1 MTTFLPHYTP
11 ADIQAVKDISVW
23 AAATCRSTQAL
34 ATMIGGGNGTLSKVL
49 RGGYTSSPSPILA
62 RVLRAAGQRL
72 PDGWEALL
80 PAVPAPAPEPEPCVL
95 PAQGTQARP
104 AMTAWEPGATLASV
118 AAERRQILKAL
129 AKHSSQAPLQRDAL
143 LKRLGDTPEVRLA
156 LEALVQTRDVMD
168 AVVTTGGE
176 RHVVLYIPGR
186 VPVERPGPKV
196 GNRKRGKAI
205 SIPPSTRAGSGQGS
219 RP

>member
-34 ATMIGGGNGTLSKVL
+34 ATS
-49 RGGYTSSPSPILA
+49 
-62 RVLRAAGQRL
+62 
-72 PDGWEALL
+72 
-80 PAVPAPAPEPEPCVL
+80 VL

-156 LEALVQTRDVMD
+156 LEALVQTREVMD
-168 AVVTTGGE
+168 AVVTTAGE

-196 GNRKRGKAI
+196 GNRKRGQAI